1 MDVHVRAVVDG
12 PGEDSSGE
20 HVGKGHRPREF
31 ADQRR
36 PQWATVSQL
45 ENTGAASTPSKDFR
59 LLIEVH
65 SSSGHRRGDTTQDRK
80 STRLNSSHVS
90 SSYAVFC
97 LKQKAHPPQDSV
109 CIR

>member
-1 MDVHVRAVVDG
+1 VRAVVDG

-65 SSSGHRRGDTTQDRK
+65 SSSGLRRGDTTQLPVPPGLAQAPVDRDG
-80 STRLNSSHVS
+80 R
-90 SSYAVFC
+90 YAHGSGRTAA
-97 LKQKAHPPQDSV
+97 L
-109 CIR
+109 